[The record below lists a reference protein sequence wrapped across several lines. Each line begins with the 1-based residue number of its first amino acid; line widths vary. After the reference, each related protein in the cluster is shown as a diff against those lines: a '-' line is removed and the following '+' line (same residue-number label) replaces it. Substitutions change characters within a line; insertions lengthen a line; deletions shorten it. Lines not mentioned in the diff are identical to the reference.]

1 MLSRTRIALAVS
13 AAMGLAPGV
22 AAAQGAP
29 ATGFYLRG
37 SAGLAFGQ
45 GMALDP
51 THEEFSFD
59 YDFDAGSS
67 FLVAAGY
74 WITPSVAVEL
84 EGAQR
89 RSEAEVDAAYNE
101 DLTGAIDRWTF
112 DETVKA
118 RSVMVNVLYSIT
130 PADRADRF
138 RPYVG
143 AGIGRAKV
151 EFGPDDT
158 EWELAWQLFGGF
170 ARPLSARLDLLGEVR
185 WFKAEGGVF
194 LDPDTPYETG
204 GEFESVDV
212 TLGLAYRF

>member
-1 MLSRTRIALAVS
+1 MLSRIRVALAV
-13 AAMGLAPGV
+13 AAAVGLAPAV
-22 AAAQGAP
+22 AAAQSAP
-29 ATGFYLRG
+29 ATGFYLKG
-37 SAGLAFGQ
+37 SAGLSFGQ
-45 GMALDP
+45 DMALDP

-67 FLVAAGY
+67 FIVAAGY

-89 RSEAEVDAAYNE
+89 RSEAEVHAAYNE

-118 RSVMVNVLYSIT
+118 RSVMVNVVYSINL
-130 PADRADRF
+130 ADRADRL

-151 EFGPDDT
+151 EFGSDDT
-158 EWELAWQLFGGF
+158 GWEPAWQLFGGF
-170 ARPLSARLDLLGEVR
+170 ARPLSAQLDLLGEVR
-185 WFKAEGGVF
+185 WFKAQGGVF
-194 LDPDTPYETG
+194 LDPDTSYETG
-204 GEFESVDV
+204 GGFESVDV
-212 TLGLAYRF
+212 SLGLAYRF